1 MTNNDRTK
9 FKLLEN
15 DLIDLL
21 RRVYKILDQC
31 NKIDPKRTL
40 SLCEA
45 LLESIQNRIKLLSQN
60 QYMETG
66 NGTNNGK
73 A

>member
-1 MTNNDRTK
+1 MSDNYRTK

-21 RRVYKILDQC
+21 RRVYKTLDQC

-40 SLCEA
+40 TLYEPC
-45 LLESIQNRIKLLSQN
+45 LNLYK
-60 QYMETG
+60 TV
-66 NGTNNGK
+66 
-73 A
+73 